1 MDIKQLEAFVYV
13 VETCSFSKAGQLLHL
28 TQPTISSHISALERE
43 LKIKLIVRT
52 TKEIYPSD
60 AGRLLYEYAKK
71 ILDLRQEAE
80 EAIQAFSREMRGTIS
95 LVASTIPGQ
104 YYLPK
109 LLQSFRKSYPDITF
123 NIQMMDSSQVVE
135 CVATRGAEIG
145 LCGTMIDAP
154 KCVYREFAEDRL
166 VIVTP
171 NTPEYQQYL
180 ATGFPVQR
188 IMNETFIS
196 RESGSGTRKETEL
209 FLQEMG
215 IDPSKLD
222 VAIEVQ
228 STENIKQMVSE
239 GLGIAVLS
247 RSAAENYCQFQR
259 LLAFD
264 FESVSLRR
272 KLYLVRHKNGVLS
285 PIAQVFYNFAEEY
298 YAENRKEHEKR

>member
-1 MDIKQLEAFVYV
+1 MDIKQLEAFAYV
-13 VETCSFSKAGQLLHL
+13 VENNSFSKTAELLHL
-28 TQPTISSHISALERE
+28 TQPTISAHIASLEKE
-43 LKIKLIVRT
+43 LRIKLIVRT

>member
-1 MDIKQLEAFVYV
+1 MDIKQLEAFAYV
-13 VETCSFSKAGQLLHL
+13 VENNSFSKTAELLHL
-28 TQPTISSHISALERE
+28 TQPTISAHIASLEKE

-71 ILDLRQEAE
+71 ILQLRDEAQ
-80 EAIQAFSREMRGTIS
+80 EAIQTFTREMRGTIS

-109 LLQSFRKSYPDITF
+109 LLQSFRKTYPDITF
-123 NIQMMDSSQVVE
+123 NIQMMDSSQVVD

-145 LCGTMIDAP
+145 FCGTMIDAP
-154 KCVYREFAEDRL
+154 KCVYREFAQDRL

-171 NTPEYQQYL
+171 NTPEYQQYID
-180 ATGFPVQR
+180 TGFPTAQ
-188 IMNETFIS
+188 IMKETFIS
-196 RESGSGTRKETEL
+196 RESGSGTRKETEA
-209 FLQEMG
+209 FLTEMG
-215 IDPSKLD
+215 VDPSRLNI
-222 VAIEVQ
+222 AIEVQ

-247 RSAAENYCQFQR
+247 RSAAENYCEFNR

-264 FESVSLRR
+264 IENVGMHR

-285 PIAQVFYNFAEEY
+285 PIAQAFYSFAEAY
-298 YAENRKEHEKR
+298 YAETAEQK

>member
-1 MDIKQLEAFVYV
+1 MDIKQLEAFAHV
-13 VETCSFSKAGQLLHL
+13 VENNSFSKTAELLHL
-28 TQPTISSHISALERE
+28 TQPTISAHIASLEKE

-71 ILDLRQEAE
+71 ILQLRDEAQ
-80 EAIQAFSREMRGTIS
+80 EAIQTFTREMRGTIS

-109 LLQSFRKSYPDITF
+109 LLQSFRKNYPDITF
-123 NIQMMDSSQVVE
+123 NIQMMDSSQVVD

-145 LCGTMIDAP
+145 FCGTLIDAP

-171 NTPEYQQYL
+171 NTPQYQQYL
-180 ATGFPVQR
+180 ETGFPTAQ
-188 IMNETFIS
+188 IMKETFIS
-196 RESGSGTRKETEL
+196 RESGSGTRKETEA
-209 FLQEMG
+209 FLAEMG
-215 IDPSKLD
+215 VDPSRLN

-247 RSAAENYCQFQR
+247 RSAAENYCEFNR

-264 FESVSLRR
+264 FDNVSMRR

-285 PIAQVFYNFAEEY
+285 PIAQAFYSFAEEY
-298 YAENRKEHEKR
+298 YAAEEHHQ

>member
-1 MDIKQLEAFVYV
+1 MDIKQLEAFAYV
-13 VETCSFSKAGQLLHL
+13 VENSSFSKTAELLHL
-28 TQPTISSHISALERE
+28 TQPTISAHIASLEKE

-60 AGRLLYEYAKK
+60 AGRLLYDYAKK
-71 ILDLRQEAE
+71 ILQLRDEAR
-80 EAIQAFSREMRGTIS
+80 EAIGTFTREMRGTVS

-109 LLQSFRKSYPDITF
+109 LLQSFRRSYPDIAF
-123 NIQMMDSSQVVE
+123 NIQMMDSAQVVD
-135 CVATRGAEIG
+135 CVASHGAEIG
-145 LCGTMIDAP
+145 FCGTKIDAP

-171 NTPEYQQYL
+171 NTPQYRQYL
-180 ATGFPVQR
+180 ETGFPVRQ
-188 IMNETFIS
+188 IMQETFIS
-196 RESGSGTRKETEL
+196 RESGSGTRKETEQML
-209 FLQEMG
+209 AALG
-215 IDPSKLD
+215 VDPSRLNI
-222 VAIEVQ
+222 AIEVQ

-247 RSAAENYCQFQR
+247 RSAAENYCEFNR

-264 FESVSLRR
+264 FDSAENASMRR

-285 PIAQVFYNFAEEY
+285 PIAQAFYTFAEEY
-298 YAENRKEHEKR
+298 YREKDD